1 MNPGVMS
8 RLPSIQSLKKP
19 ALILFG
25 VLATLLLFLWLALPR
40 IIQWQAEKFIAEKS
54 GHHLTLDR
62 PEFNPFEWRL
72 YLHKLQLSEPD
83 GKPLL
88 AFDDLLVDISAASLT
103 QRAFVFDATG

>member
-1 MNPGVMS
+1 
-8 RLPSIQSLKKP
+8 
-19 ALILFG
+19 
-25 VLATLLLFLWLALPR
+25 
-40 IIQWQAEKFIAEKS
+40 
-54 GHHLTLDR
+54 LTLDR

-72 YLHKLQLSEPD
+72 YLHKLQLSETD